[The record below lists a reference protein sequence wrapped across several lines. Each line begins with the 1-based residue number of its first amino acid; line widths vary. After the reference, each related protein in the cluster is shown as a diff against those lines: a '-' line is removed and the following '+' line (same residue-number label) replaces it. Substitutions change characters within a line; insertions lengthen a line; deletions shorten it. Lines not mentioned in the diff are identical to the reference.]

1 MERDYEEIFQKV
13 LDYEQTLHEKNRK
26 RIKIGLKCIWIVPL
40 FFLALLF
47 LTGSNKVIFL
57 ILWIVSLFALSI
69 YLIVVEYM
77 DHNLQEKIMELK
89 GEEGTIEAVTP
100 ADFDRA
106 AQIIRKTR
114 EMIGEGLNSP
124 AETQAE
130 VTEKKDEAEEIKETE
145 DGRKASNMRNIWK
158 IFTTDIR
165 RISNNVVAVVI
176 IMGLSILPALY
187 AWFNIFSN
195 WDPYEPAATSQLKV
209 AVASDDAGAEI
220 MGLSL
225 NVGDSVL
232 EALGANTTIGWVFPG
247 TTEEALEG
255 VKNSDYYAAL
265 IIPENFTQEMLG
277 FLDGEVDHPT
287 IYYYEN
293 EKKNGI
299 APKITG
305 KAKNAVQEQVNATFV
320 STVAEAVMKAGN
332 ALSMANASGQA
343 SVTGSLDSVKAQLQD
358 YVVMLQSFQSIMS
371 SAEMIMA
378 TSRNMLPDMDNILEN
393 GRNTMIGMQ
402 TMINSSVDAVDV
414 MGDMVSSSMDMVTEA
429 LQYLSVFSDGLL
441 DQMGSNNIGSTTDTG
456 LGMAIGLVQG
466 MQANM
471 DVLGSL
477 VTGQDAQIQA
487 INQSLKNIEADLKQL
502 QNSKGQVDTD
512 VNTLRAQIREQIQI
526 CNKQLNNLMND
537 YNNNVRPSFRNTG
550 KSMQQAFLNAAAMMN
565 GTNVNMDEISDILGE
580 YEQTIREGN
589 LSLQDSLIIAQE
601 LLDKVSKIADNIKR
615 ITGADSYEDI
625 LNAMA
630 SDPTS
635 VAEFV
640 SSPVKLQTVPVYPV
654 EHYGSAASPFYTIL
668 AIWVG
673 ALFLVAIIH
682 VGVKPIDPGDHY
694 KEYERYFGR
703 YLLFFLIG
711 QAQTLLTI
719 LGNLYYIEIQC
730 QHKFLYWL
738 AAAVASAAFSC
749 FMYSVTFAFGNVGE
763 ALAIVVMVIQ
773 VAGSGGT
780 FPIEALPK
788 VFQWIYPFLPFQFGM
803 KAFKECIAG
812 MYGVDYWINVGKMVL
827 FLIIA
832 LLLGLALEP
841 PFRKLNHRIEKSKE
855 KTGLMI

>member
-1 MERDYEEIFQKV
+1 
-13 LDYEQTLHEKNRK
+13 
-26 RIKIGLKCIWIVPL
+26 
-40 FFLALLF
+40 
-47 LTGSNKVIFL
+47 
-57 ILWIVSLFALSI
+57 
-69 YLIVVEYM
+69 
-77 DHNLQEKIMELK
+77 
-89 GEEGTIEAVTP
+89 
-100 ADFDRA
+100 
-106 AQIIRKTR
+106 
-114 EMIGEGLNSP
+114 
-124 AETQAE
+124 
-130 VTEKKDEAEEIKETE
+130 
-145 DGRKASNMRNIWK
+145 MRNIWK

-232 EALGANTTIGWVFPG
+232 EALEANTTIGWVFPG

-287 IYYYEN
+287 ITIMKTRKRTVSHPRLP
-293 EKKNGI
+293 EKR
-299 APKITG
+299 
-305 KAKNAVQEQVNATFV
+305 KNAVQEQVNATFV

-332 ALSMANASGQA
+332 GLSMANASGQV
-343 SVTGSLDSVKAQLQD
+343 SVTGSLDSVQAQLQD

-589 LSLQDSLIIAQE
+589 LSLQDSLTIAQE

-625 LNAMA
+625 LKAMA

>member
-1 MERDYEEIFQKV
+1 
-13 LDYEQTLHEKNRK
+13 
-26 RIKIGLKCIWIVPL
+26 
-40 FFLALLF
+40 
-47 LTGSNKVIFL
+47 
-57 ILWIVSLFALSI
+57 
-69 YLIVVEYM
+69 
-77 DHNLQEKIMELK
+77 
-89 GEEGTIEAVTP
+89 
-100 ADFDRA
+100 
-106 AQIIRKTR
+106 
-114 EMIGEGLNSP
+114 
-124 AETQAE
+124 
-130 VTEKKDEAEEIKETE
+130 
-145 DGRKASNMRNIWK
+145 MRNIWK

-332 ALSMANASGQA
+332 ALSMANASGQV

-456 LGMAIGLVQG
+456 LGMAIGLVQ
-466 MQANM
+466 ANM

-477 VTGQDAQIQA
+477 VTGQDAQIQS

-625 LNAMA
+625 LKAMA

>member
-1 MERDYEEIFQKV
+1 
-13 LDYEQTLHEKNRK
+13 
-26 RIKIGLKCIWIVPL
+26 
-40 FFLALLF
+40 
-47 LTGSNKVIFL
+47 
-57 ILWIVSLFALSI
+57 
-69 YLIVVEYM
+69 
-77 DHNLQEKIMELK
+77 
-89 GEEGTIEAVTP
+89 
-100 ADFDRA
+100 
-106 AQIIRKTR
+106 
-114 EMIGEGLNSP
+114 
-124 AETQAE
+124 
-130 VTEKKDEAEEIKETE
+130 
-145 DGRKASNMRNIWK
+145 MRNIWK

-332 ALSMANASGQA
+332 ALSMANASGQV
-343 SVTGSLDSVKAQLQD
+343 SVTGSLDAVQAQLQD

-378 TSRNMLPDMDNILEN
+378 TSRNMLPDMDNVLEN

-414 MGDMVSSSMDMVTEA
+414 MGDMVSSSM
-429 LQYLSVFSDGLL
+429 

-565 GTNVNMDEISDILGE
+565 GTDVNMDEISDILGE

-589 LSLQDSLIIAQE
+589 LSLQDSLTIAQE

-812 MYGVDYWINVGKMVL
+812 MYGVDYWINVGKMAL

>member
-1 MERDYEEIFQKV
+1 
-13 LDYEQTLHEKNRK
+13 
-26 RIKIGLKCIWIVPL
+26 
-40 FFLALLF
+40 
-47 LTGSNKVIFL
+47 
-57 ILWIVSLFALSI
+57 
-69 YLIVVEYM
+69 
-77 DHNLQEKIMELK
+77 
-89 GEEGTIEAVTP
+89 
-100 ADFDRA
+100 
-106 AQIIRKTR
+106 
-114 EMIGEGLNSP
+114 
-124 AETQAE
+124 
-130 VTEKKDEAEEIKETE
+130 
-145 DGRKASNMRNIWK
+145 MRNIWK

-176 IMGLSILPALY
+176 VMGLSILPALY

-232 EALGANTTIGWVFPG
+232 EALEANTTIGWVFPG

-265 IIPENFTQEMLG
+265 IIPETFTKEMLG
-277 FLDGEVDHPT
+277 FIDGEVDHPT

-320 STVAEAVMKAGN
+320 STVAESVMKAGN
-332 ALSMANASGQA
+332 ALSMVNANGQV
-343 SVTGSLDSVKAQLQD
+343 SVTDSLDTVQKQLQD
-358 YVVMLQSFQSIMS
+358 YVVMLQSFQSIMN
-371 SAEMIMA
+371 SAEMI
-378 TSRNMLPDMDNILEN
+378 NILEN

-414 MGDMVSSSMDMVTEA
+414 MGDMVSSSMNMVTEA
-429 LQYLSVFSDGLL
+429 LQYLSIYADGLL
-441 DQMGSNNIGSTTDTG
+441 AQMDSNSVGSTTDTG

-477 VTGQDAQIQA
+477 VTGQDAQIQE
-487 INQSLKNIEADLKQL
+487 ISQSLKNIEADLKQL

-512 VNTLRAQIREQIQI
+512 INTLRAQMREQIRI
-526 CNKQLNNLMND
+526 CSKQLDNLASD
-537 YNNNVRPSFRNTG
+537 YNNNVRPSFRDTG

-565 GTNVNMDEISDILGE
+565 GTDVNMDEISDILKE
-580 YEQTIREGN
+580 YQQTLQEGN
-589 LSLQDSLIIAQE
+589 VSLQDSLVIAQE
-601 LLDKVSKIADNIKR
+601 LLDKVNKIADNIKR

-625 LNAMA
+625 LSAMA
-630 SDPTS
+630 TDPAA
-635 VAEFV
+635 VADFV
-640 SSPVKLQTVPVYPV
+640 SSPVQLETVPVYPV
-654 EHYGSAASPFYTIL
+654 DHYGSAASPFYTIL

-694 KEYERYFGR
+694 KAHERYFGR

-812 MYGVDYWINVGKMVL
+812 MYGVDYWINVGKMAL

>member
-1 MERDYEEIFQKV
+1 MV
-13 LDYEQTLHEKNRK
+13 
-26 RIKIGLKCIWIVPL
+26 
-40 FFLALLF
+40 
-47 LTGSNKVIFL
+47 
-57 ILWIVSLFALSI
+57 
-69 YLIVVEYM
+69 
-77 DHNLQEKIMELK
+77 
-89 GEEGTIEAVTP
+89 
-100 ADFDRA
+100 
-106 AQIIRKTR
+106 
-114 EMIGEGLNSP
+114 NS
-124 AETQAE
+124 
-130 VTEKKDEAEEIKETE
+130 
-145 DGRKASNMRNIWK
+145 MHNIWK

-232 EALGANTTIGWVFPG
+232 EALGANTTIGWVFPE

-265 IIPENFTQEMLG
+265 IIPETFTQEMLG
-277 FLDGEVDHPT
+277 FIDGEVDHPT

-305 KAKNAVQEQVNATFV
+305 KAKNTVQEQVNATFI

-332 ALSMANASGQA
+332 ALSVVNAGGQT
-343 SVTGSLDSVKAQLQD
+343 SVEESLDTMQAQLQD
-358 YVVMLQSFQSIMS
+358 YVVMLQSFQSIMT
-371 SAEMIMA
+371 SAEMIME
-378 TSRNMLPDMDNILEN
+378 TSQNMLPDMDNMLEN
-393 GRNTMIGMQ
+393 GRNTMISMQ

-441 DQMGSNNIGSTTDTG
+441 EQMGSNNVGSTTDTG
-456 LGMAIGLVQG
+456 LGTAIGLVQG

-477 VTGQDAQIQA
+477 ITGQDAQIQE
-487 INQSLKNIEADLKQL
+487 INQSLKTIEADLKQL
-502 QNSKGQVDTD
+502 QDSKGDVDHD
-512 VNTLRAQIREQIQI
+512 INTLRAQIREQIQI
-526 CNKQLNNLMND
+526 CNKQLNNLMSD
-537 YNNNVRPSFRNTG
+537 YNNNVRPSFRATG

-565 GTNVNMDEISDILGE
+565 GTDVNMDEIFDILKE
-580 YEQTIREGN
+580 YQQTLQEGN
-589 LSLQDSLIIAQE
+589 VSLQDSLVIAQE

-615 ITGADSYEDI
+615 ITGAETYEDI
-625 LNAMA
+625 LSAMA
-630 SDPTS
+630 ADPTA
-635 VAEFV
+635 VADFV
-640 SSPVKLQTVPVYPV
+640 SSPVRLETVPVYPV
-654 EHYGSAASPFYTIL
+654 DHYGSAASPFYTIL

-682 VGVKPIDPGDHY
+682 VGVKPIEPGDHY
-694 KEYERYFGR
+694 KAHERYFGR
-703 YLLFFLIG
+703 YLLFFMIG
-711 QAQTLLTI
+711 QAQTLLI
-719 LGNLYYIEIQC
+719 VLGNLYYIEIQC
-730 QHKFLYWL
+730 QHRFLYWL

-780 FPIEALPK
+780 FPIEVLPQ

-812 MYGVDYWINVGKMVL
+812 MYGVDYWINVGKMTL
-827 FLIIA
+827 FLIVA

-841 PFRKLNHRIEKSKE
+841 PFRKLNHMIEKSKE

>member
-1 MERDYEEIFQKV
+1 
-13 LDYEQTLHEKNRK
+13 
-26 RIKIGLKCIWIVPL
+26 
-40 FFLALLF
+40 
-47 LTGSNKVIFL
+47 
-57 ILWIVSLFALSI
+57 
-69 YLIVVEYM
+69 
-77 DHNLQEKIMELK
+77 
-89 GEEGTIEAVTP
+89 
-100 ADFDRA
+100 
-106 AQIIRKTR
+106 
-114 EMIGEGLNSP
+114 
-124 AETQAE
+124 
-130 VTEKKDEAEEIKETE
+130 
-145 DGRKASNMRNIWK
+145 MRNIWK

-176 IMGLSILPALY
+176 VMGLSILPALY

-232 EALGANTTIGWVFPG
+232 EALEANTTIGWVFPE

-265 IIPENFTQEMLG
+265 IIPETFTQEMLG
-277 FLDGEVDHPT
+277 FIDGEVDHPT

-305 KAKNAVQEQVNATFV
+305 KAKNAVQEQVNATFI
-320 STVAEAVMKAGN
+320 STVAESVMKAGN
-332 ALSMANASGQA
+332 ALSMVNANGQV
-343 SVTGSLDSVKAQLQD
+343 SVTDSLDTVQTQLQD
-358 YVVMLQSFQSIMS
+358 YVVMLQSFQSIMN
-371 SAEMIMA
+371 SAEMIMS
-378 TSRNMLPDMDNILEN
+378 TSQNMLPDMDNVLEN

-414 MGDMVSSSMDMVTEA
+414 MGDMVSSSMNMVTEA
-429 LQYLSVFSDGLL
+429 LQYLSIYADGLL
-441 DQMGSNNIGSTTDTG
+441 AQMDSNSVGSTTDTG
-456 LGMAIGLVQG
+456 LGMAIGLVQ
-466 MQANM
+466 
-471 DVLGSL
+471 
-477 VTGQDAQIQA
+477 DAQIQE
-487 INQSLKNIEADLKQL
+487 ISQSLKNIEADLKQL

-512 VNTLRAQIREQIQI
+512 INTLRAQMREQIRI
-526 CNKQLNNLMND
+526 CSKQLDNLASD
-537 YNNNVRPSFRNTG
+537 YNNNVRPSFRDTG

-565 GTNVNMDEISDILGE
+565 GTDVNMDEISDILKE
-580 YEQTIREGN
+580 YQQTLQEGN
-589 LSLQDSLIIAQE
+589 VSLQDSLVIAQE
-601 LLDKVSKIADNIKR
+601 LLDKVNKIADNIKR

-625 LNAMA
+625 LSAMA
-630 SDPTS
+630 TDPTA
-635 VAEFV
+635 VADFV
-640 SSPVKLQTVPVYPV
+640 SSPVQLETVPVYPV
-654 EHYGSAASPFYTIL
+654 DHYGSAASPFYTIL

-694 KEYERYFGR
+694 KAHERYFGR

-812 MYGVDYWINVGKMVL
+812 MYGVDYWINVGKMAL

-841 PFRKLNHRIEKSKE
+841 PFRKLNHRIEKSQE

>member
-1 MERDYEEIFQKV
+1 MASMKDIKRRKGSIQSTQQITKAMKLVSTVKLQKAKGRA
-13 LDYEQTLHEKNRK
+13 EQTNPYFNYMYQTVSSMLAKSGNINHPYLKSGESTKKAVVVITSNR
-26 RIKIGLKCIWIVPL
+26 GLAGGYNSNIVKL
-40 FFLALLF
+40 I
-47 LTGSNKVIFL
+47 TGSDLNKEDLL
-57 ILWIVSLFALSI
+57 IYAIGNKGREALERRGYHIELEDSAMIESPSYEDAAALCKKILKSFSDGEIGEI
-69 YLIVVEYM
+69 YLAYTHFKNTVSHEPKLIKLLPVE
-77 DHNLQEKIMELK
+77 
-89 GEEGTIEAVTP
+89 IEAGDV
-100 ADFDRA
+100 
-106 AQIIRKTR
+106 
-114 EMIGEGLNSP
+114 
-124 AETQAE
+124 AEDT
-130 VTEKKDEAEEIKETE
+130 D
-145 DGRKASNMRNIWK
+145 SN
-158 IFTTDIR
+158 
-165 RISNNVVAVVI
+165 
-176 IMGLSILPALY
+176 ILM
-187 AWFNIFSN
+187 N
-195 WDPYEPAATSQLKV
+195 YEP
-209 AVASDDAGAEI
+209 
-220 MGLSL
+220 
-225 NVGDSVL
+225 
-232 EALGANTTIGWVFPG
+232 

-265 IIPENFTQEMLG
+265 IIPETFTQEMLG
-277 FLDGEVDHPT
+277 FIDGEVDHPT

-305 KAKNAVQEQVNATFV
+305 KAKNAVQEQVNATFI

-332 ALSMANASGQA
+332 ALSVVNAGGQT
-343 SVTGSLDSVKAQLQD
+343 SVEESLDTMQAQLQD
-358 YVVMLQSFQSIMS
+358 YVVMLQSFQSIMT
-371 SAEMIMA
+371 SAEMIME
-378 TSRNMLPDMDNILEN
+378 TSQNMLPDMDNMLEN

-441 DQMGSNNIGSTTDTG
+441 EQMGSNNVGSTTDTG
-456 LGMAIGLVQG
+456 LGTAIGLVQG

-477 VTGQDAQIQA
+477 ITGQDAQIQE
-487 INQSLKNIEADLKQL
+487 INQSLKTIEADLKQL
-502 QNSKGQVDTD
+502 QDSKGDVDHD
-512 VNTLRAQIREQIQI
+512 INTLRAQIREQIQI
-526 CNKQLNNLMND
+526 CNKQLNNLMSD
-537 YNNNVRPSFRNTG
+537 YNNNVRPSFRATG

-565 GTNVNMDEISDILGE
+565 GTDVNMDEISDILKE
-580 YEQTIREGN
+580 YQKTLQEGN
-589 LSLQDSLIIAQE
+589 VSLQDSLVIAQE

-615 ITGADSYEDI
+615 ITGAETYEDI
-625 LNAMA
+625 LSAMA
-630 SDPTS
+630 ADPTA
-635 VAEFV
+635 VADFV
-640 SSPVKLQTVPVYPV
+640 SSPVRLETVPVYPV
-654 EHYGSAASPFYTIL
+654 DHYGSAASPFYTIL

-682 VGVKPIDPGDHY
+682 VGVKPIEPGDHY
-694 KEYERYFGR
+694 KAHERYFGR

-711 QAQTLLTI
+711 QAQTLLI
-719 LGNLYYIEIQC
+719 VLGNLYYIEIQC
-730 QHKFLYWL
+730 QHRFLYWL

-780 FPIEALPK
+780 FPIEVLPQ

-812 MYGVDYWINVGKMVL
+812 MYGVDFWINVGKMAL
-827 FLIIA
+827 FMIIA

-841 PFRKLNHRIEKSKE
+841 PFRKLNHMIEKSKE

>member
-1 MERDYEEIFQKV
+1 
-13 LDYEQTLHEKNRK
+13 
-26 RIKIGLKCIWIVPL
+26 
-40 FFLALLF
+40 
-47 LTGSNKVIFL
+47 
-57 ILWIVSLFALSI
+57 
-69 YLIVVEYM
+69 
-77 DHNLQEKIMELK
+77 
-89 GEEGTIEAVTP
+89 
-100 ADFDRA
+100 
-106 AQIIRKTR
+106 
-114 EMIGEGLNSP
+114 
-124 AETQAE
+124 
-130 VTEKKDEAEEIKETE
+130 
-145 DGRKASNMRNIWK
+145 MRNIWK

-332 ALSMANASGQA
+332 ALSMANASGQV
-343 SVTGSLDSVKAQLQD
+343 SVTGSLDSVQAQLQD

-371 SAEMIMA
+371 SAQMIMA
-378 TSRNMLPDMDNILEN
+378 TSRNMLPDMDNVLEN

-414 MGDMVSSSMDMVTEA
+414 MGDMVTEA

-565 GTNVNMDEISDILGE
+565 GTDVNMDEISDILGE

>member
-1 MERDYEEIFQKV
+1 
-13 LDYEQTLHEKNRK
+13 
-26 RIKIGLKCIWIVPL
+26 
-40 FFLALLF
+40 
-47 LTGSNKVIFL
+47 
-57 ILWIVSLFALSI
+57 
-69 YLIVVEYM
+69 
-77 DHNLQEKIMELK
+77 
-89 GEEGTIEAVTP
+89 
-100 ADFDRA
+100 
-106 AQIIRKTR
+106 
-114 EMIGEGLNSP
+114 
-124 AETQAE
+124 
-130 VTEKKDEAEEIKETE
+130 
-145 DGRKASNMRNIWK
+145 MRNIWK

-176 IMGLSILPALY
+176 VMGLSILPALY

-232 EALGANTTIGWVFPG
+232 EALEANTTIGWVFPE

-265 IIPENFTQEMLG
+265 IIPETFTQEMLG
-277 FLDGEVDHPT
+277 FIDGEVDHPT

-320 STVAEAVMKAGN
+320 STVAESVMKAGN
-332 ALSMANASGQA
+332 ALSMVNANGQV
-343 SVTGSLDSVKAQLQD
+343 SVTDSLDTVQKQLQD
-358 YVVMLQSFQSIMS
+358 YVVMLQSFQSIMNP
-371 SAEMIMA
+371 AEMIMS
-378 TSRNMLPDMDNILEN
+378 TSQNMLPDMDNILEN

-414 MGDMVSSSMDMVTEA
+414 MGDMVSSSMNMVTEA
-429 LQYLSVFSDGLL
+429 LQYLSIYADGLL
-441 DQMGSNNIGSTTDTG
+441 AQMDSNSVGSTTDTG

-477 VTGQDAQIQA
+477 VTGQDAQIQE
-487 INQSLKNIEADLKQL
+487 ISQSLKNIEADLKQL

-512 VNTLRAQIREQIQI
+512 INTLRAQMREQIR
-526 CNKQLNNLMND
+526 D
-537 YNNNVRPSFRNTG
+537 TG

-565 GTNVNMDEISDILGE
+565 GTDVNMDEISDILKE
-580 YEQTIREGN
+580 YQQTLQEGN
-589 LSLQDSLIIAQE
+589 VSLQDSLVIAQE
-601 LLDKVSKIADNIKR
+601 LLDKVNKIADNIKR

-625 LNAMA
+625 LSAMA
-630 SDPTS
+630 TDPTA
-635 VAEFV
+635 VADFV
-640 SSPVKLQTVPVYPV
+640 SSPVQLKTVPVYPV
-654 EHYGSAASPFYTIL
+654 DHYGSAASPFYTIL

-694 KEYERYFGR
+694 KAHERYFGR

-812 MYGVDYWINVGKMVL
+812 MYGVDYWINVGKMAL

>member
-1 MERDYEEIFQKV
+1 
-13 LDYEQTLHEKNRK
+13 
-26 RIKIGLKCIWIVPL
+26 
-40 FFLALLF
+40 
-47 LTGSNKVIFL
+47 
-57 ILWIVSLFALSI
+57 
-69 YLIVVEYM
+69 
-77 DHNLQEKIMELK
+77 
-89 GEEGTIEAVTP
+89 
-100 ADFDRA
+100 
-106 AQIIRKTR
+106 
-114 EMIGEGLNSP
+114 
-124 AETQAE
+124 
-130 VTEKKDEAEEIKETE
+130 
-145 DGRKASNMRNIWK
+145 MRNIWK

-176 IMGLSILPALY
+176 VMGLSILPALY

-232 EALGANTTIGWVFPG
+232 EALEANTTIGWVFPE

-265 IIPENFTQEMLG
+265 IIPETFTQEMLG
-277 FLDGEVDHPT
+277 FIDGEVDHPT

-305 KAKNAVQEQVNATFV
+305 KAKNAVQEQVNATFI
-320 STVAEAVMKAGN
+320 STVAESVMKAGN
-332 ALSMANASGQA
+332 ALSMVNANGQV
-343 SVTGSLDSVKAQLQD
+343 SVTSLDTVQKQLQD
-358 YVVMLQSFQSIMS
+358 YVVMLQSFQSIMN
-371 SAEMIMA
+371 SAEMIMS

-414 MGDMVSSSMDMVTEA
+414 MGDMVSSSMNMVTEA
-429 LQYLSVFSDGLL
+429 LQYLSIYADGLL
-441 DQMGSNNIGSTTDTG
+441 AQMDSNSVGSTTDTG

-477 VTGQDAQIQA
+477 VTGQDAQIQE
-487 INQSLKNIEADLKQL
+487 ISQSLKNIEADLKQL

-512 VNTLRAQIREQIQI
+512 INTLRAQMREQIRI
-526 CNKQLNNLMND
+526 CSKQLDNLASD
-537 YNNNVRPSFRNTG
+537 YNNNVRPSFRDTG

-565 GTNVNMDEISDILGE
+565 GTDVNMDEISDILKE
-580 YEQTIREGN
+580 YQQTLQEGN
-589 LSLQDSLIIAQE
+589 VSLQDSLVIAQE
-601 LLDKVSKIADNIKR
+601 LLDKVNKIADNIKR
-615 ITGADSYEDI
+615 ITGADSYEEI
-625 LNAMA
+625 LSAMA
-630 SDPTS
+630 TDPAA
-635 VAEFV
+635 VADFV
-640 SSPVKLQTVPVYPV
+640 SSPVQLETVSVYPV
-654 EHYGSAASPFYTIL
+654 DHYGSAASPFYTIL

-694 KEYERYFGR
+694 KAHERYFGR

-812 MYGVDYWINVGKMVL
+812 MYGVDYWINVGKMAL

-841 PFRKLNHRIEKSKE
+841 PFRKLNHTIEKSKE

>member
-1 MERDYEEIFQKV
+1 
-13 LDYEQTLHEKNRK
+13 
-26 RIKIGLKCIWIVPL
+26 
-40 FFLALLF
+40 
-47 LTGSNKVIFL
+47 
-57 ILWIVSLFALSI
+57 
-69 YLIVVEYM
+69 
-77 DHNLQEKIMELK
+77 
-89 GEEGTIEAVTP
+89 
-100 ADFDRA
+100 
-106 AQIIRKTR
+106 
-114 EMIGEGLNSP
+114 
-124 AETQAE
+124 
-130 VTEKKDEAEEIKETE
+130 
-145 DGRKASNMRNIWK
+145 
-158 IFTTDIR
+158 
-165 RISNNVVAVVI
+165 
-176 IMGLSILPALY
+176 
-187 AWFNIFSN
+187 
-195 WDPYEPAATSQLKV
+195 
-209 AVASDDAGAEI
+209 
-220 MGLSL
+220 
-225 NVGDSVL
+225 
-232 EALGANTTIGWVFPG
+232 
-247 TTEEALEG
+247 
-255 VKNSDYYAAL
+255 
-265 IIPENFTQEMLG
+265 
-277 FLDGEVDHPT
+277 
-287 IYYYEN
+287 
-293 EKKNGI
+293 
-299 APKITG
+299 
-305 KAKNAVQEQVNATFV
+305 
-320 STVAEAVMKAGN
+320 
-332 ALSMANASGQA
+332 
-343 SVTGSLDSVKAQLQD
+343 
-358 YVVMLQSFQSIMS
+358 MLQSFQSIMS

-589 LSLQDSLIIAQE
+589 LTLQDSLIIAQE

-625 LNAMA
+625 LKAMA

-812 MYGVDYWINVGKMVL
+812 MYGADYWINVGKMVL

>member
-1 MERDYEEIFQKV
+1 M
-13 LDYEQTLHEKNRK
+13 
-26 RIKIGLKCIWIVPL
+26 
-40 FFLALLF
+40 
-47 LTGSNKVIFL
+47 
-57 ILWIVSLFALSI
+57 
-69 YLIVVEYM
+69 
-77 DHNLQEKIMELK
+77 
-89 GEEGTIEAVTP
+89 
-100 ADFDRA
+100 
-106 AQIIRKTR
+106 
-114 EMIGEGLNSP
+114 
-124 AETQAE
+124 
-130 VTEKKDEAEEIKETE
+130 
-145 DGRKASNMRNIWK
+145 
-158 IFTTDIR
+158 
-165 RISNNVVAVVI
+165 
-176 IMGLSILPALY
+176 
-187 AWFNIFSN
+187 
-195 WDPYEPAATSQLKV
+195 
-209 AVASDDAGAEI
+209 
-220 MGLSL
+220 
-225 NVGDSVL
+225 
-232 EALGANTTIGWVFPG
+232 
-247 TTEEALEG
+247 
-255 VKNSDYYAAL
+255 
-265 IIPENFTQEMLG
+265 
-277 FLDGEVDHPT
+277 
-287 IYYYEN
+287 
-293 EKKNGI
+293 
-299 APKITG
+299 
-305 KAKNAVQEQVNATFV
+305 NATFV

-332 ALSMANASGQA
+332 ALSMANASGQV

-625 LNAMA
+625 LKAMA

-763 ALAIVVMVIQ
+763 ALAIVIMVIQ

-841 PFRKLNHRIEKSKE
+841 PFRKLNHRIEKSKG

>member
-1 MERDYEEIFQKV
+1 
-13 LDYEQTLHEKNRK
+13 
-26 RIKIGLKCIWIVPL
+26 
-40 FFLALLF
+40 
-47 LTGSNKVIFL
+47 
-57 ILWIVSLFALSI
+57 
-69 YLIVVEYM
+69 
-77 DHNLQEKIMELK
+77 
-89 GEEGTIEAVTP
+89 
-100 ADFDRA
+100 
-106 AQIIRKTR
+106 
-114 EMIGEGLNSP
+114 
-124 AETQAE
+124 
-130 VTEKKDEAEEIKETE
+130 
-145 DGRKASNMRNIWK
+145 MRNIWK

-332 ALSMANASGQA
+332 ALSMANASGQV
-343 SVTGSLDSVKAQLQD
+343 SVTGSLDSVQAQLQD

-371 SAEMIMA
+371 SAQMIMA
-378 TSRNMLPDMDNILEN
+378 TSRNMLPDMDNVLEN

-414 MGDMVSSSMDMVTEA
+414 MGDMVSSSMDMVTE
-429 LQYLSVFSDGLL
+429 GLL

-625 LNAMA
+625 LKAMA

-682 VGVKPIDPGDHY
+682 VGVKPIAPGDHY
-694 KEYERYFGR
+694 KEYAQSYQLYFGR